1 MKALDFLHTEC
12 FKGDLKHFIGQ
23 EGILIDEENI
33 VIIMEKYAEYRVK
46 EINSD
51 LIKDIKYM
59 MSDANYNSNY
69 FYRKNDMG
77 VCSAFGIMIDNLQS
91 LLNKLK

>member
-33 VIIMEKYAEYRVK
+33 VIIMEKYAEHNHSK
-46 EINSD
+46 
-51 LIKDIKYM
+51 M
-59 MSDANYNSNY
+59 M
-69 FYRKNDMG
+69 KKH
-77 VCSAFGIMIDNLQS
+77 VDNLINCNTHFEDDQVIAIKWEM
-91 LLNKLK
+91 LNVPEMNKKLKKW